1 MTVKLKRP
9 MVVKSHKHP
18 RRLHRED
25 CFHTESHGVRSP
37 MVAATPLQANSIVT
51 CVDCARKEEQS

>member
-1 MTVKLKRP
+1 MTVTLKRP

-25 CFHTESHGVRSP
+25 CPHPARQGVHSA
-37 MVAATPLQANSIVT
+37 MVPATTQQINSLVT
-51 CVDCARKEEQS
+51 CQWCARREEKS